1 MTRKPSHTI
10 SSTPESALP
19 GIDYVFRGIEKFQS
33 LEHLS
38 RVRAS
43 LGDFAKIDFFL
54 IERMG
59 QFVDAST
66 IYQHLSQ
73 LGYPHSYQE
82 MLTWVASRRFPS
94 PAPYLVLSKAH
105 LPPIQGLR
113 FPMIL
118 VPNAQR
124 YIDMARNPKGPFV
137 DKTPSASV
145 ATTIRDARAGVK
157 ERFKKI

>member
-10 SSTPESALP
+10 SATPESALP
-19 GIDYVFRGIEKFQS
+19 GIDYAFQGIEKFPS

-43 LGDFAKIDFFL
+43 LGDFATIDFFL

-66 IYQHLSQ
+66 IYQELLR

-118 VPNAQR
+118 VPNVQR

-145 ATTIRDARAGVK
+145 ATTIGGTRIGV
-157 ERFKKI
+157 RGAVKKI